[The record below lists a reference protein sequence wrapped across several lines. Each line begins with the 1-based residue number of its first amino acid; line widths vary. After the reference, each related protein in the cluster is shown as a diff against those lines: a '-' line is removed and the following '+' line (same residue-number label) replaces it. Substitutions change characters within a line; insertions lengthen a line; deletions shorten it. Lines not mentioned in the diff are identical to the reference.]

1 MSGYYYGGG
10 DEFYIDDDL
19 LDPLY
24 DYDFRD
30 IFDGNK
36 KFHRGGLEYKRP
48 WGWKRYAF
56 KVEGKY
62 ENDIWLGDSG
72 RDSE

>member
-10 DEFYIDDDL
+10 DEFYVDDDL

-24 DYDFRD
+24 DYYFRD

-36 KFHRGGLEYKRP
+36 KFYRGGLDYKRP
-48 WGWKRYAF
+48 CGWKRYAL